1 MQAGATREPT
11 MGWLFFSP
19 SGRLSR
25 KPFAL
30 GWLFWIMLMSI
41 PVVQMVHY
49 EGNQTAAGL
58 FFILFAG
65 IAIAAT
71 ISSVMLTIKRLH
83 DMGVPA
89 ALCICLFIP
98 AISFIALIAFCLWP
112 GKNGPNEF
120 GSLPNRPRDGRTAD

>member
-1 MQAGATREPT
+1 MQAGRSREPT

-30 GWLFWIMLMSI
+30 GWLFWVMLMSV

-49 EGNQTAAGL
+49 EDSPAAAGL
-58 FFILFAG
+58 LFIVFAA
-65 IAIAAT
+65 IAIPAT

-89 ALCICLFIP
+89 VLSICLFIP

-112 GKNGPNEF
+112 GKDGPNEY
-120 GSLPNRPRDGRTAD
+120 GRLPNWPRDDRPAG